1 MAAVHAAVQA
11 AIANAIKATGVVVRL
26 EPAEWLSILKRT
38 DAPLVVVGRSGVF
51 KKDYQYLTTYRGLAF
66 FTKSPTAI
74 MLPGRAEV
82 IAAKSISIPDM

>member
-1 MAAVHAAVQA
+1 MAVHAAVHAA
-11 AIANAIKATGVVVRL
+11 IANAVKATGVIVRL

-66 FTKSPTAI
+66 FTKSPSPI
-74 MLPGRAEV
+74 VLPGRAEV
-82 IAAKSISIPDM
+82 IVAKSIAVPEL